1 MGSLVNYGGDS
12 CSVIRGEGAGAEVA
26 GQEVSEVAT
35 EEVTMD
41 GL

>member
-1 MGSLVNYGGDS
+1 M
-12 CSVIRGEGAGAEVA
+12 IRGEGAGAEVA

-35 EEVTMD
+35 EEEVTTE